1 MEGVTLTDYYQT
13 LPLFLSRLGII
24 MLWYGIKTSSYF
36 KRVYKRKNRN
46 YNTRVRTLAFPL
58 ARRGSLSYVGV
69 SIYIPGGW
77 NALVLTPK
85 AAQRTNKLLYIYSD
99 VYYFKIPVSSQG
111 LSWRYDL
118 GASSVHFSN
127 WYTTVAHR
135 PYFNKIKEV
144 FYSFSRLF
152 FRKLKI
158 RGKGYYIY
166 KNYRSTITH
175 QFGHSH
181 RWYIHA
187 FFVTVRF
194 LNKTTV
200 FLFGSSKQD
209 VFAVSQKIRKSKF
222 YNIFTGRGVRFSR
235 QVIYKKTG
243 KVSTYR

>member
-1 MEGVTLTDYYQT
+1 
-13 LPLFLSRLGII
+13 
-24 MLWYGIKTSSYF
+24 MLWYGIKTSNYF
-36 KRVYKRKNRN
+36 KKVYKRKSRN
-46 YNTRVRTLAFPL
+46 YNARTRKLALTF
-58 ARRGSLSYVGV
+58 ARRGSLSSAGV
-69 SIYIPGGW
+69 NIYIPHGW
-77 NALVLTPK
+77 NSILFTPAHDLRLNKVL
-85 AAQRTNKLLYIYSD
+85 YVYSE
-99 VYYFKIPVSSQG
+99 VYYFKIPVSLRHLVWS
-111 LSWRYDL
+111 YDVT
-118 GASSVHFSN
+118 ASSVHFSN

-135 PYFNKIKEV
+135 PYFNRVKEI
-144 FYSFSRLF
+144 FYSFSKLF

-187 FFVTVRF
+187 FFITVKF

-200 FLFGSSKQD
+200 FLFGSSKRD
-209 VFAVSQKIRKSKF
+209 IFAVSQTIRRSKF

-235 QVIYKKTG
+235 QIIYKKTG